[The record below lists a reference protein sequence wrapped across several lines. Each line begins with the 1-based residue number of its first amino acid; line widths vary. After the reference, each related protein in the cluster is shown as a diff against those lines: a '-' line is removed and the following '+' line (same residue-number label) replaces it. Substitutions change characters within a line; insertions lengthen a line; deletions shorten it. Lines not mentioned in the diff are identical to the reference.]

1 MSDWVEERIAR
12 VMETSRAL
20 GEPPLP
26 PRLKFVAAQLAKPGP
41 SALGIRRRRVRRIG
55 RRLHRAGGVPLM
67 RAVLHQAE
75 ILSLRLHSVTVLR
88 DIEREWDGIGDWQN

>member
-12 VMETSRAL
+12 VTETSRAI

-26 PRLKFVAAQLAKPGP
+26 PHLKFVAAQLAKPGP
-41 SALGIRRRRVRRIG
+41 SALGIQRRRVRRIG

-75 ILSLRLHSVTVLR
+75 VLSLRLHSVTVLR
-88 DIEREWDGIGDWQN
+88 DIEREWDGIGDWQG

>member
-1 MSDWVEERIAR
+1 MSDWVEQRIAR
-12 VMETSRAL
+12 VMETSRLL

-26 PRLKFVAAQLAKPGP
+26 PHLTFVAARLAKPGP

-55 RRLHRAGGVPLM
+55 RRLHKAGGVPLM

-75 ILSLRLHSVTVLR
+75 VLSLRLHSATVLR
-88 DIEREWDGIGDWQN
+88 DIEQDWNGIGGWRN